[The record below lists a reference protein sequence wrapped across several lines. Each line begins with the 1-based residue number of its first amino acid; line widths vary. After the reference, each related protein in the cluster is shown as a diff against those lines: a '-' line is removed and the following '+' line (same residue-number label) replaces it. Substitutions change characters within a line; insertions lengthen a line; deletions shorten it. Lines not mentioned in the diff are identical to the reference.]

1 MHWLMPKLAAFN
13 EIHPGIAVDI
23 TTSTGAVDRN
33 TPFDVAIRR
42 DPAHFSGLKA
52 IPFLQEDSL
61 LVCSQSYLRAMPV
74 SAPDKLGEHTAIRIR
89 AREDLWHSWL
99 NTYPTALDAS
109 PPPLTLDHTFAAIQ
123 AAEDGLGLA
132 VVPYLFC
139 AKHLSSGRLVSP
151 FPALTIRTGV
161 YSLLLRD
168 RDDEIVRKFAAW
180 LQTFQA

>member
-1 MHWLMPKLAAFN
+1 MISELYAAESALKASAGRQRLVVHSLPTFTMHWLMPKLAAFN
-13 EIHPGIAVDI
+13 EIHPEVAIDI

-33 TPFDVAIRR
+33 TPFDLAIRR

-52 IPFLQEDSL
+52 IPFLQEESL

-74 SAPDKLGEHTAIRIR
+74 SAPGTLAGHTAIRIR

-123 AAEDGLGLA
+123 AAEDGSWAGRRLTCSAPNICRPAGW
-132 VVPYLFC
+132 C
-139 AKHLSSGRLVSP
+139 RLSR
-151 FPALTIRTGV
+151 R
-161 YSLLLRD
+161 
-168 RDDEIVRKFAAW
+168 
-180 LQTFQA
+180 